1 MPPTLKFDWNSSF
14 FGPLSGPP
22 LGTVLVG
29 EDGTILVTVR
39 RQNWAVAW
47 LAAAFV
53 LMLAV
58 SLALLVVHAKFHEPA
73 QTAPAPPSTCQPFCS
88 AAP

>member
-1 MPPTLKFDWNSSF
+1 MPPTLGFNWGSSF

-22 LGTVLVG
+22 LGTVLMG
-29 EDGTILVTVR
+29 DDGTILVTVR

-47 LAAAFV
+47 ISAV
-53 LMLAV
+53 LILLGVIGLAV
-58 SLALLVVHAKFHEPA
+58 LVSHAKFHDPA
-73 QTAPAPPSTCQPFCS
+73 PKAPAPASTCQPFCS